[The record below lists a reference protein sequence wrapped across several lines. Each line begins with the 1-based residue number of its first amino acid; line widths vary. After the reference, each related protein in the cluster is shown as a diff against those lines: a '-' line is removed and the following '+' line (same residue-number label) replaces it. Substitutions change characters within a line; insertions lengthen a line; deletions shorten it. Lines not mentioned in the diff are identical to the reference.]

1 MNEQPRESRSVRLV
15 SFRIGGDHFAI
26 DIMAVRQIVPWSQ
39 PTGVPTAPD
48 FIEGI
53 LLLRGEVIPIV
64 DLRKRLGRPA
74 APIDQTASVIIVATG
89 RGVVGLRA
97 DEVRRIV
104 DAETAAFLPAPAL
117 VQSVRGE
124 LLVGVLPWREE
135 LLLLLDVEAVLS
147 PDEQQVLSAVLPAG
161 YSV

>member
-1 MNEQPRESRSVRLV
+1 MSETPAESRSVRLV
-15 SFRIGGDHFAI
+15 SFRIAGDSFAI
-26 DIMAVRQIVPWSQ
+26 DIMTVRQIVPWSQ
-39 PTGVPTAPD
+39 PTAVPGAPG

-53 LLLRGEVIPIV
+53 ILLRGEVIPIV
-64 DLRKRLGRPA
+64 DLRRRLDRPA
-74 APIDQTASVIIVATG
+74 AAVDRGGSVIIVATS

-104 DAETAAFLPAPAL
+104 DAGTGSFLPAPPL
-117 VQSVRGE
+117 VQNVRGE

-147 PDEQQVLSAVLPAG
+147 PGDQMALRGALDAG
-161 YSV
+161 QAS

>member
-1 MNEQPRESRSVRLV
+1 MSQQPGESRSVRLV
-15 SFRIGGDHFAI
+15 SFRIGGDNFAI
-26 DIMAVRQIVPWSQ
+26 DIMTVRQIVPWSP
-39 PTGVPTAPD
+39 PTAVPTAPD

-64 DLRKRLGRPA
+64 DLRRRLGRSA
-74 APIDQTASVIIVATG
+74 ASVDETGSVIIVATG
-89 RGVVGLRA
+89 RGVVGLHA

-104 DAETAAFLPAPAL
+104 DAQTAAFLPAPPL
-117 VQSVRGE
+117 VQNVRGE

-147 PDEQQVLSAVLPAG
+147 QSEQLALQTALSADH
-161 YSV
+161 SV